1 MSLGQIKDYTP
12 NFNLII
18 PRFDIATW
26 HDYMESNFR
35 SIDALFFNMFGI
47 NQYRGEWQNSTTY
60 QVGDVLFIGDP
71 ESQYSGRL
79 VKVLV
84 IHTTTANDSFDVYYA
99 HNPINYDMFMD
110 AAAAEQAAKLAR
122 DWAIKT
128 DGKVQGLDYSAK
140 YYANLITPISAEI
153 VNVSNISN
161 EIVNVSNNSTN
172 IENVNTISTNIIAV
186 SNKINEIITNS
197 DNISSIIINSN
208 NINDINTTA
217 TNINSINNVSSIS
230 NYVISV
236 ANNIQN
242 VVDVANNETNITTNA
257 TNIANIITNAT
268 NINNINTVSSNI
280 NTILAVDS
288 NKNNINITATNINAI
303 NTNANNISAIQNA
316 YSNAQS
322 ALNSKNKAQEW
333 ATSENIVDN
342 TDYSAKHY
350 AEIASQYE
358 NPLRIGQIIQS
369 TIPLT
374 DAGLHLLDGSV
385 VLGNGI
391 YSEFVSYIA
400 SLVNIYPDLFVTEAN
415 WQTSVLNYGV
425 CGKFVYDSVNNTVR
439 LPKITGFI
447 ESTVNVTEVDDLVEA
462 GLPEIFTSST
472 TYWIGRSGSGYP
484 DGSSGTGS
492 EPGGYVRNSIQ
503 LNTTEQNSIYGN
515 STTVQPQSIKV
526 LYYVVIATSIK
537 TDIQIDIDDIVAD
550 LNALTNQIT
559 NISSTLS
566 TKANDN
572 SVVHLTG
579 NETISDVKTFSNSP
593 VIPTPAVSSNTTV
606 PATTAYVNNKFM
618 LVSALPAS
626 PDADTYYFIP
636 E

>member
-71 ESQYSGRL
+71 DSQYTGRL

-99 HNPINYDMFMD
+99 HNPINYDLFMD
-110 AAAAEQAAKLAR
+110 ATAAEQAAKLAR

-140 YYANLITPISAEI
+140 YYSNLITPISAEI

-172 IENVNTISTNIIAV
+172 IENINTISTNIIAV
-186 SNKINEIITNS
+186 SNKINEITTNS

-217 TNINSINNVSSIS
+217 TNINSINNVSNIS

-236 ANNIQN
+236 ANNEQNIQEII
-242 VVDVANNETNITTNA
+242 NNETNILINATNIADINTNA
-257 TNIANIITNAT
+257 TNIGNIITVSNDINTIIAVNNNKNNINT
-268 NINNINTVSSNI
+268 IAGNIIKINSVADNINNINNVLNNEININNVSTNISNI
-280 NTILAVDS
+280 NT
-288 NKNNINITATNINAI
+288 TATNINAI

-374 DAGLHLLDGSV
+374 DAGLHLLDGS
-385 VLGNGI
+385 LIDGSGI
-391 YSEFVSYIA
+391 YSDFVNYIA
-400 SLVNIYPDLFVTEAN
+400 NLYNNDNTEIMYAWKANDQEDADYVYTKTANIINSTILYNADGTVYNKADYPRYEVFRSGTIGPGPYKVWYFLTDEGSSSSDYRVRSSINSEENIYNFSQNFLTTEKEWQASVT
-415 WQTSVLNYGV
+415 NYGV

-447 ESTVNVTEVDDLVEA
+447 EGTINITTIGDLVEA
-462 GLPEIFTSST
+462 GLPNI
-472 TYWIGRSGSGYP
+472 
-484 DGSSGTGS
+484 TGD
-492 EPGGYVRNSIQ
+492 VNIQ
-503 LNTTEQNSIYGN
+503 S
-515 STTVQPQSIKV
+515 PW
-526 LYYVVIATSIK
+526 
-537 TDIQIDIDDIVAD
+537 
-550 LNALTNQIT
+550 
-559 NISSTLS
+559 
-566 TKANDN
+566 TKASENGADRK
-572 SVVHLTG
+572 SVV
-579 NETISDVKTFSNSP
+579 
-593 VIPTPAVSSNTTV
+593 
-606 PATTAYVNNKFM
+606 
-618 LVSALPAS
+618 
-626 PDADTYYFIP
+626 
-636 E
+636 